1 MGAGGKHTH
10 FYCILMS
17 TKKRRI
23 LFCFLL
29 RVYGTSCNTEHEQ
42 NFHLPFAITEIRVW
56 GDRGRWIRLGVA
68 RAAPSSP
75 LQREENLQARGER
88 KGKLCNFVRIHF
100 NMHEGTNMA
109 NNILRYC
116 RAEILCLPRND
127 MLKALG
133 IYEADDF
140 YSFI

>member
-1 MGAGGKHTH
+1 MAAH
-10 FYCILMS
+10 
-17 TKKRRI
+17 
-23 LFCFLL
+23 
-29 RVYGTSCNTEHEQ
+29 
-42 NFHLPFAITEIRVW
+42 IR
-56 GDRGRWIRLGVA
+56 
-68 RAAPSSP
+68 
-75 LQREENLQARGER
+75 
-88 KGKLCNFVRIHF
+88 F

-140 YSFI
+140 YFEIEAFYSTYPDTWRD

>member
-1 MGAGGKHTH
+1 MAAH
-10 FYCILMS
+10 
-17 TKKRRI
+17 
-23 LFCFLL
+23 
-29 RVYGTSCNTEHEQ
+29 
-42 NFHLPFAITEIRVW
+42 IR
-56 GDRGRWIRLGVA
+56 
-68 RAAPSSP
+68 
-75 LQREENLQARGER
+75 
-88 KGKLCNFVRIHF
+88 F